1 MSGRMPLPPIPTCP
15 QEPWEKLRRRLT
27 GTGVG
32 SNFRFVADPTVA
44 TRLSGRGAAVALVA
58 LRQDLGTDCA
68 LERLGASTSHA
79 NCPHG
84 GTRKECAR
92 AAMSLD
98 FSGAR
103 HVGESAAIANR

>member
-58 LRQDLGTDCA
+58 LRQDASAQVRVPRALGSA
-68 LERLGASTSHA
+68 LTSLFPWELGGVQGTVGKLSASPFQSCSYLA
-79 NCPHG
+79 
-84 GTRKECAR
+84 K
-92 AAMSLD
+92 S
-98 FSGAR
+98 
-103 HVGESAAIANR
+103 